1 MKANTRNVKC
11 SKCGRI
17 EKKYSGP
24 VKPTLCE
31 GCRGG
36 KRKKKAKAAI
46 KTNAQ
51 TQEAPASGGRESE
64 KQGEGVFA
72 EEMN

>member
-17 EKKYSGP
+17 EKVYSGP

-31 GCRGG
+31 DCRGG
-36 KRKKKAKAAI
+36 KRKKKAKPVEDTDAR
-46 KTNAQ
+46 
-51 TQEAPASGGRESE
+51 TQEVPASS
-64 KQGEGVFA
+64 A
-72 EEMN
+72 L